1 MTIEELFVNE
11 YEKLKNDNAL
21 LRAKLDFV
29 QEAVVSD
36 SASVRIVREDFEL
49 IKVSDV
55 GKYELT
61 NRFFKGSS
69 SDDLI
74 ALKSEIE
81 RSETAA
87 IRARGLISVM
97 RKTFPLEIAVRL
109 KTNEKHFILDD
120 ELNLIDLLGHCRI
133 DAWRPPSEE
142 SKLLE
147 IGKDSLLGTIRCAI
161 NCAKRKEEE
170 SE

>member
-1 MTIEELFVNE
+1 MMIEELFVNE

-21 LRAKLDFV
+21 LRAKLDLV
-29 QEAVVSD
+29 QENVVSD
-36 SASVRIVREDFEL
+36 CASVRIVREDFEL

-55 GKYELT
+55 GQYELM

-81 RSETAA
+81 SAEIAA

-97 RKTFPLEIAVRL
+97 HKTFPLEIAVKL
-109 KTNEKHFILDD
+109 KVNEKRFILDD
-120 ELNLIDLLGHCRI
+120 ELNLIALLGSCRI

-142 SKLLE
+142 SRLLE
-147 IGKDSLLGTIRCAI
+147 MGKDSLLGTIHSAI
-161 NCAKRKEEE
+161 HYAKRKEGEE
-170 SE
+170 